1 MGRRCSRAARLRDS
15 RSALG
20 RAARRRERGRHGLDA
35 GRPLVRR
42 HARQRP
48 RQGRRLHGGLRPGE
62 LLRRGHE
69 VSMARR
75 PRGHALHERDRLH
88 ARLLRVRGALE
99 ASAHLVVPRRKVRH
113 PRGGLLRARR
123 DADAELRGRA
133 GALTATPRK
142 KLLVRAV
149 RKPGSVPALP
159 PVAIIPLGRPLLGGS
174 CDLLGIE
181 SARATPARFPSR
193 SQTGLAPGG
202 VCRAPLVTEGAVRS
216 YRTVS
221 PLPTPRGAGGLF
233 SVALSFESPRLAVSQ
248 HPALRSPDFPR
259 RTPKKKGPAAT
270 TCPARARS
278 DSIIARSGR
287 AGTQPDVA
295 ASLAASSFMISSQ

>member
-1 MGRRCSRAARLRDS
+1 
-15 RSALG
+15 
-20 RAARRRERGRHGLDA
+20 
-35 GRPLVRR
+35 
-42 HARQRP
+42 
-48 RQGRRLHGGLRPGE
+48 
-62 LLRRGHE
+62 
-69 VSMARR
+69 MARR

-159 PVAIIPLGRPLLGGS
+159 PVAIIPLGRPLLDGS
-174 CDLLGIE
+174 CDQLGIG
-181 SARATPARFPSR
+181 SARATPAGPPFRTASR
-193 SQTGLAPGG
+193 SRTGLAPGG

-216 YRTVS
+216 YRAVS
-221 PLPTPRGAGGLF
+221 PLPAASQPPAVCSLLHFPSSHLDWPLASTLPCGARTFLDGREARRDHLSGSSEKPANYTAPNDCVGARELCSCDPVAGGF
-233 SVALSFESPRLAVSQ
+233 GNPPRVPILTS
-248 HPALRSPDFPR
+248 RPR
-259 RTPKKKGPAAT
+259 RRRP
-270 TCPARARS
+270 
-278 DSIIARSGR
+278 GR
-287 AGTQPDVA
+287 P
-295 ASLAASSFMISSQ
+295 S